1 MSKKINFV
9 PDVSNIKLSLILIIL
24 ICGII
29 FFVYLRKERFHN
41 ITNMINMNP
50 SEISSKL
57 KTVKKCIKNPDS
69 CSQENRKKIVDD
81 LNGLINFL
89 DKL

>member
-9 PDVSNIKLSLILIIL
+9 PDVSNIEFSLILIIL
-24 ICGII
+24 ICAII

-41 ITNMINMNP
+41 MINMNP
-50 SEISSKL
+50 SEINSKL
-57 KTVKKCIKNPDS
+57 KKVKKCIKNPDS

-81 LNGLINFL
+81 LNDLINFL